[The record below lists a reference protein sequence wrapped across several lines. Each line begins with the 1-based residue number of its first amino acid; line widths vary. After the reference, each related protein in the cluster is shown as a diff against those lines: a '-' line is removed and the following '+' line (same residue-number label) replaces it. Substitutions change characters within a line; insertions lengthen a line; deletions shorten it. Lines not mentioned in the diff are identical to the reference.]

1 MAYLEALNGQ
11 VVPLAPYF
19 RLLLASGLRE
29 AEVAEPVS
37 VDLPQIRPAVFFLP
51 LL

>member
-1 MAYLEALNGQ
+1 MAHPEALNGQ

-29 AEVAEPVS
+29 AEESGRAIVYGSSSDPTS
-37 VDLPQIRPAVFFLP
+37 
-51 LL
+51 